1 MNTTQLPRLNRG
13 TGVRGPEPYGCFN
26 SGFAPVI
33 RRSKLTGRYIV
44 GFQLDTEF
52 AIKDIRSLG
61 KRTFK
66 VNGRP
71 VWSFK
76 TRKPAVA
83 KFQELV
89 NTRNAQNRA
98 IAAEFHLALTAA
110 KTGDL
115 EAACK
120 LGELL

>member
-1 MNTTQLPRLNRG
+1 VYTRG
-13 TGVRGPEPYGCFN
+13 AGVRGPEPYGCYN

-52 AIKDIRSLG
+52 AVKDIRSLG

-89 NTRNAQNRA
+89 IARNAENQA
-98 IAAEFHLALTAA
+98 IADEYRLNLAAA
-110 KTGDL
+110 KAGDL
-115 EAACK
+115 EALSK
-120 LGELL
+120 LGDI